1 MATPWT
7 PTPSASCSRRSR
19 PRPARST
26 TTRSFRHCTAAPG
39 RPSRVSC
46 DGTPT
51 VRHRRATC
59 SCSGSA
65 ARSILSTR
73 RPWRP
78 GSRSSPRR
86 PGAADRRRGRG
97 EMRTVLQAAIIGLS
111 AGSVYALMASGLTL
125 VFGVMRVVNVAQGA
139 LVILGAYLSYSL
151 FSRFHLDPFLAILLV
166 APMLFAFVRR
176 LRRDEQELSLL
187 VMFAVAVGIEGALTL
202 VYKTTYRSI
211 NPGYA
216 NRVLELAG
224 FKVPLVRVLAFA
236 FSVVVLS
243 AQKNVLQR
251 TRFGRALRATVQ
263 NPTAARLL
271 GVEAE
276 RVAALGFGLGASTGA
291 AAGAVYGIVFPF
303 NPGSHYDLISRLLS
317 IVVLGGLGSLGGSVV
332 AALLMGVAEA
342 VVAATLSPVWSSFAF
357 FAVLL
362 GVLLVRP
369 QGMFGTVQRG
379 GL

>member
-51 VRHRRATC
+51 ARHKGATC

-73 RPWRP
+73 PPWRP

-166 APMLFAFVRR
+166 APMLFAFGVGLQLAFVRR

-236 FSVVVLS
+236 LSVVVLS
-243 AQKNVLQR
+243 ALWVVLQR

-276 RVAALGFGLGASTGA
+276 RVAALGFGLG
-291 AAGAVYGIVFPF
+291 
-303 NPGSHYDLISRLLS
+303 
-317 IVVLGGLGSLGGSVV
+317 GLGSLGGSVV
-332 AALLMGVAEA
+332 AALLMGAAEA